1 MSRRTKFA
9 LASVLVVVVLAT
21 FALTRAPAELPAGF
35 VPISSLPAYQ
45 DAALLER
52 AWGLPSAKVYPRPL
66 LSQRNPSACGPTS
79 VANAIKTTPDLVAA
93 HGAGCVSGFCFGGLT
108 LEQLA
113 EATRAS
119 APTWKV
125 DVVRPGSL
133 EAFREE
139 LRALGDRR
147 LIINFHRRPLFGRGG
162 GHHSPI
168 GGYLEAEDLVFVL
181 DVNADYQPWL
191 VSSARLFEAMNTVD
205 SSSNEKRG
213 LVRLSP

>member
-1 MSRRTKFA
+1 
-9 LASVLVVVVLAT
+9 
-21 FALTRAPAELPAGF
+21 
-35 VPISSLPAYQ
+35 
-45 DAALLER
+45 
-52 AWGLPSAKVYPRPL
+52 
-66 LSQRNPSACGPTS
+66 
-79 VANAIKTTPDLVAA
+79 
-93 HGAGCVSGFCFGGLT
+93 
-108 LEQLA
+108 A

-168 GGYLEAEDLVFVL
+168 GGYLEEEDLVFVL

-191 VSSARLFEAMNTVD
+191 VSSARLFEAMDTVD